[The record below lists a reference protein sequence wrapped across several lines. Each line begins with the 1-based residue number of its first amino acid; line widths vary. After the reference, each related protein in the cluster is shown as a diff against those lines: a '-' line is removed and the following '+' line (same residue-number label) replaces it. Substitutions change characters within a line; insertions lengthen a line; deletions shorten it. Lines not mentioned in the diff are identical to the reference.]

1 MKTIEELNEKWW
13 YRLLKVCFVI
23 FVILTFWLPTFF
35 VLVELEPRVD
45 PINTTYALACEDGS
59 ILDRQYSQSE
69 LNRSATDF
77 WSLNLNVGNEQ
88 RDILEAKLL
97 CANTSLSRSEVLDR
111 WANDR
116 PSLNPA
122 PRHQNYSFLLIE
134 EKFTPSYG
142 IYYFSVFMSVIGT
155 VAFFLIVRAT
165 FLYVLIQAP
174 FWRTLIFRNK

>member
-13 YRLLKVCFVI
+13 YRLVKVCFVI
-23 FVILTFWLPTFF
+23 FVILTFWIPAFF
-35 VLVELEPRVD
+35 VLVELQPRID
-45 PINTTYALACEDGS
+45 FINTMYQLTCENGAV
-59 ILDRQYSQSE
+59 LDRTYSKSE
-69 LNRSATDF
+69 LDRFAEDFRSLD
-77 WSLNLNVGNEQ
+77 VGVGSRQN
-88 RDILEAKLL
+88 DTLEAKLL

-155 VAFFLIVRAT
+155 VAFFLIVRAA